1 MRNIKDFLI
10 NAAALIGGIITFII
24 MDMVVLGLW

>member
-1 MRNIKDFLI
+1 MKKAVNFLI